1 MKKRKQSS
9 ALLAII
15 GFGGIAFFLFV
26 AIFADFLAAHPISEV
41 VGAVWQGPSPQA
53 LLGTDNIG
61 RDLLSRVIWGTRL
74 TLSIAAASTIAAFA
88 IGVPLGFL
96 AALSKGWPD
105 QLLSRT
111 NDLLMAIPTLIF
123 ALVVLAV
130 LPKSVFVLIAVMA
143 VLEATRV
150 FRVSRA
156 IASDV
161 VVLDYVEIARL
172 RGESKGWII
181 FNEILPNALSPLLAE
196 FGLRFVFAILFLSTL
211 SFLGLGVQPPVA
223 DWGSLVKDN
232 KDGLMFGVFAA
243 LIPGGT
249 IAALAISVNFVVDWV
264 LQRTSS
270 LKRGA
275 QDNG

>member
-1 MKKRKQSS
+1 MKKRKKTSR
-9 ALLAII
+9 LLAAI
-15 GFGGIAFFLFV
+15 GFGGIAFFVFV
-26 AIFADFLAAHPISEV
+26 AIFANFLAPHPISEV
-41 VGAVWQGPSPQA
+41 VGSVWQGPSREA

-74 TLSIAAASTIAAFA
+74 TLSIAAAATILAFL

-96 AALSKGWPD
+96 AALTGGWPD
-105 QLLSRT
+105 QFLSRA

-156 IASDV
+156 IASDI
-161 VVLDYVEIARL
+161 VVLDYIEIARL

-181 FNEILPNALSPLLAE
+181 FNEILPNTLSPLLAE

-223 DWGSLVKDN
+223 DWGSLVKEN

-243 LIPGGT
+243 LIPGTT
-249 IAALAISVNFVVDWV
+249 IALLAISVNFVVDWI

-275 QDNG
+275 RQDG